1 MLVKRKPNNWFTADE
16 LVKYIEVDVDK
27 NAGMFLENK
36 LRHYQKYL
44 PEAIR
49 TWVVGKEL
57 KLCLDKGR
65 LTDFCDIAH
74 LKKRATPLNERK
86 DLNIAQLLRYYV
98 SGKHDEVSAVLDSLY
113 HSGLPGA
120 KDAIILRKYRAPAY
134 HVYEDSIDWLF
145 ANSDLK
151 RKKVPYHRGELTS
164 EDLHKD
170 YIQEDKKIIEKK
182 LQELSKKM
190 PESIYNVYVPQEG
203 SKVLALRGADLE
215 KFVAAAGL
223 TFRPEYHGI
232 EAKIVEPFYVKETV
246 KQMLNLLQQHD
257 DR

>member
-134 HVYEDSIDWLF
+134 HVYEDSIDWLL

-151 RKKVPYHRGELTS
+151 RKKVPYHRMEFTP
-164 EDLHKD
+164 EDLHRN
-170 YIQEDKKIIEKK
+170 YIQEDVRVIASK
-182 LQELSKKM
+182 LQENAKIM
-190 PESIYNVYVPQEG
+190 PESIYEVYHPNYG
-203 SKVLALRGADLE
+203 TKKLVLEPAALE
-215 KFVAAAGL
+215 KFVELSKL

-232 EAKIVEPFYVKETV
+232 EANIVEPFYVKETV
-246 KQMLNLLQQHD
+246 KQMLNLLQQND